1 MTEDD
6 REEGEG
12 LGAGEPE
19 PPGIERGATLEG
31 DKDALAAAAN
41 TSLEM
46 DGFETGAGFELE
58 DVPDEPGGDLE
69 LEVLEVRS
77 SADELDLVEP
87 VTPRAAEVGL
97 PGLPTAEELPGL
109 SIDDGPPAL
118 SIDEGRPAV
127 PTATFDE
134 AGGEVGL
141 SGVELSGE
149 AVEEVRFSG
158 LERLERQRQR
168 SGGLRRLMKIA
179 SAVLL
184 LVGVGLAMGYLGVV
198 QIPGITP
205 PARSRFEVA
214 APVVLPGPQPETP
227 VMSHVV
233 LVDVWREAETPLA
246 WAAALRERMPDLLG
260 FVTALSI
267 DGERRYALVVGP
279 AYSEV
284 EANDLKGPLETALVL
299 IVADPESWTVQAA
312 PYSFFFGEYEGLGP
326 ANARVQELAG
336 LSVPAFVLQ
345 VSYSAGATAFRVY
358 GGAFSDEFEAAEMG
372 QLLTEHALDDVPLTE
387 RRGRLPD

>member
-12 LGAGEPE
+12 LGADQPE
-19 PPGIERGATLEG
+19 APGIKRGADLEG
-31 DKDALAAAAN
+31 DEDALAAAAN

-69 LEVLEVRS
+69 LEVLDVRS

-87 VTPRAAEVGL
+87 VTPRAPEVGL
-97 PGLPTAEELPGL
+97 PGLPTPEEL
-109 SIDDGPPAL
+109 PAL
-118 SIDEGRPAV
+118 SIDAGPPAV

-134 AGGEVGL
+134 AGGAVGL
-141 SGVELSGE
+141 SGVEPSGE
-149 AVEEVRFSG
+149 AGEEVRFSG

-168 SGGLRRLMKIA
+168 SGGLRRLMTVA
-179 SAVLL
+179 SIVLL
-184 LVGVGLAMGYLGVV
+184 LVGVGLAMGYLGVL

-205 PARSRFEVA
+205 PDRSRFDVA

-233 LVDVWREAETPLA
+233 VVDAWREAETPLA
-246 WAAALRERMPDLLG
+246 WAAALREQMPDLLG

-267 DGERRYALVVGP
+267 GGERRYALVVGP
-279 AYSEV
+279 AYSAA
-284 EANDLKGPLETALVL
+284 EANDLKGPLETAFALV
-299 IVADPESWTVQAA
+299 VVEPESWTVQAA

-336 LSVPAFVLQ
+336 LSVPAFALQ
-345 VSYSAGATAFRVY
+345 VGYSAGATAFRVY

-372 QLLTEHALDDVPLTE
+372 QLLTEHALDDAPLTE
-387 RRGRLPD
+387 RRGRLPG

>member
-1 MTEDD
+1 MTEDN

-12 LGAGEPE
+12 LGVNEPE
-19 PPGIERGATLEG
+19 APRIERGAAIEG
-31 DKDALAAAAN
+31 DKDALAAAAD
-41 TSLEM
+41 TSLDM

-58 DVPDEPGGDLE
+58 DVPDEPGGDVEVEAMEIRSTTFGEVDLDEAVMADSAQGAGANRVVDEDDGLTLE
-69 LEVLEVRS
+69 Y
-77 SADELDLVEP
+77 ADEGPP
-87 VTPRAAEVGL
+87 VVPTDTFAEV
-97 PGLPTAEELPGL
+97 
-109 SIDDGPPAL
+109 
-118 SIDEGRPAV
+118 
-127 PTATFDE
+127 
-134 AGGEVGL
+134 GGEVGR
-141 SGVELSGE
+141 SRVEQSGE
-149 AVEEVRFSG
+149 AGEEVRFSG
-158 LERLERQRQR
+158 LERLERQRRR
-168 SGGLRRLMKIA
+168 SGGLRRLMTVA

-184 LVGVGLAMGYLGVV
+184 LVGAGVALGYFGIV

-205 PARSRFEVA
+205 PDRSRFEVA

-233 LVDVWREAETPLA
+233 LVDAWREAETPLA
-246 WAAALRERMPDLLG
+246 WASALRERMPDLLG

-284 EANDLKGPLETALVL
+284 EANNLKGPLETAFVLLVT
-299 IVADPESWTVQAA
+299 DPESWTVQEA

-345 VSYSAGATAFRVY
+345 VSYSAGATTFRVY

-372 QLLTEHALDDVPLTE
+372 QLLTEHGLVDAPLTE

>member
-12 LGAGEPE
+12 LGADQPE
-19 PPGIERGATLEG
+19 APGIKRGADLEG
-31 DKDALAAAAN
+31 DEDAIAAAAN

-58 DVPDEPGGDLE
+58 DGPDEPGGDLE
-69 LEVLEVRS
+69 LDVLDVRS

-87 VTPRAAEVGL
+87 VTPRVADVGL
-97 PGLPTAEELPGL
+97 PGLPPVEEL
-109 SIDDGPPAL
+109 PAL
-118 SIDEGRPAV
+118 SIDEGRPSV
-127 PTATFDE
+127 PTPTFDE
-134 AGGEVGL
+134 AGGDVGL

-149 AVEEVRFSG
+149 AVEEVRYSG
-158 LERLERQRQR
+158 LERLERRRQR
-168 SGGLRRLMKIA
+168 SGGLRRLMAVA

-184 LVGVGLAMGYLGVV
+184 LVGVGLAMGYLGLV

-205 PARSRFEVA
+205 PDRSRFEGA
-214 APVVLPGPQPETP
+214 ALVVLPGPQPETP

-233 LVDVWREAETPLA
+233 LVDAWREAETPLA
-246 WAAALRERMPDLLG
+246 WAAALREQMPDLLG
-260 FVTALSI
+260 FVNTLSI

-279 AYSEV
+279 AYSAA
-284 EANDLKGPLETALVL
+284 EANDLKGPLETAFALV
-299 IVADPESWTVQAA
+299 VVEPESWTVQAA

-326 ANARVQELAG
+326 ANARVQQLAD

-345 VSYSAGATAFRVY
+345 VTYSAGATAFRVY
-358 GGAFSDEFEAAEMG
+358 GGAFSDEFEAVEMG
-372 QLLTEHALDDVPLTE
+372 QLLTEHGLDDAPLTE
-387 RRGRLPD
+387 RRGSSA